1 MHTYNAVRAKA
12 VNAAPNKMVAA
23 ASMIWT
29 NVIKKFSIIPFKG
42 TFSSNTMKT
51 GDRIGFRDLVF
62 IILLPYILAFYML
75 VCVVYSLW
83 ENAKCLLKF

>member
-1 MHTYNAVRAKA
+1 
-12 VNAAPNKMVAA
+12 
-23 ASMIWT
+23 
-29 NVIKKFSIIPFKG
+29 
-42 TFSSNTMKT
+42 MKT

-62 IILLPYILAFYML
+62 ITLLPYILAFYML